1 MMAATGRS
9 MSNAV
14 DSAAPVLALDQL
26 VVDIA
31 TPAGAIHA
39 VRGVSLTVAA
49 RETLALVGESGCG
62 KSITALSAVGLLPPG
77 SQVVAGDI
85 RLQGQRLND
94 LDRAGWNQVRG
105 NDIGFVFQNP
115 MSSFNPTMRLG
126 EQIAESLVV
135 QRGLSRAKALARA
148 VELLD
153 RMRIPNAQ
161 RRARQYPFEF
171 SGGML
176 QRAMIAMAVACEPA
190 LLIAD
195 EPTTALDV
203 TVQVEVLELLR
214 DLQRERG
221 MALLLITHDLG
232 VVAQMADRVAVM
244 YAGQIVESG
253 PVDAIFHATG
263 HPYTAGLKQA
273 LPDQHRRREGLMVIK
288 GSPPD
293 LLEPPPGCGFYPRC
307 PRALRVCATGEV
319 PEFAVG
325 PEHGSRCWLQHPQVR
340 QPVEG
345 PVDER

>member
-126 EQIAESLVV
+126 EQIAERLVV

-244 YAGQIVESG
+244 YAGQIIESG

-263 HPYTAGLKQA
+263 HPYTAGLKLA
-273 LPDQHRRREGLMVIK
+273 LPDQHRRRDGLMVIK
-288 GSPPD
+288 GTPPD

-307 PRALRVCATGEV
+307 PRALRVCATGAV

-325 PEHGSRCWLQHPQVR
+325 PDHGSRCWLQHPEVQ

-345 PVDER
+345 ADER